1 MDARKPVN
9 IKLVY
14 TGPVAFGAR
23 ADPQYS
29 EVKRFFPFEKLTFE
43 DLQVSFDTF
52 ILWLRLAREKV
63 VTSLYHKPS
72 GRRIKRNEWF
82 LYTDFEGA
90 DSIHGFVNDL
100 EVNHEP
106 EPSTGS
112 ESAASACAGRP
123 YFIQLHSGGGPF
135 AEKRLFADSDGLLT
149 FAQIKDS
156 FAEYIM
162 GAEWRLGASLHHFE
176 YMTKE
181 KAHIVDEGSKGVPC
195 TVLKP
200 WPEPNKFI
208 LRTASYFGRGGRQ
221 NSAKPKRRSRTRSR
235 TRKGSRSR
243 KSRRKGSRS
252 RTRKGGR
259 RS

>member
-29 EVKRFFPFEKLTFE
+29 EIKRFFPFERMTFE

-52 ILWLRLAREKV
+52 TEWLRLARGQV

-106 EPSTGS
+106 EVGAGS
-112 ESAASACAGRP
+112 EGATFVCAGQP
-123 YFIQLHSGGGPF
+123 YRIHCY
-135 AEKRLFADSDGLLT
+135 T
-149 FAQIKDS
+149 
-156 FAEYIM
+156 
-162 GAEWRLGASLHHFE
+162 
-176 YMTKE
+176 
-181 KAHIVDEGSKGVPC
+181 
-195 TVLKP
+195 
-200 WPEPNKFI
+200 
-208 LRTASYFGRGGRQ
+208 
-221 NSAKPKRRSRTRSR
+221 
-235 TRKGSRSR
+235 
-243 KSRRKGSRS
+243 
-252 RTRKGGR
+252 
-259 RS
+259 